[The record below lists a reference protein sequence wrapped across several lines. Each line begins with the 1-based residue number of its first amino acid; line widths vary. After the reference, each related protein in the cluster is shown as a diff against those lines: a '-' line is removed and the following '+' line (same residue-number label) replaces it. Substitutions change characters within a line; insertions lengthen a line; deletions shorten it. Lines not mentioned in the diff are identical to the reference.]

1 MSFSEINP
9 KDLEENAIKLIGL
22 DWMLLT
28 AGNKEKYNMMTAS
41 WGGLGVLWHK
51 PVCFIFVRP
60 SRHTFQFVKNNQNFS
75 LSFFDSDYRSILNFC
90 GAKSG
95 RNINKMEEVAL
106 TPIEREG
113 TIYFEEARLVL
124 ICKKLYYHDLE
135 KSHFLHDL
143 TEQFYKQENFHRMYI
158 GEIVSCLLKKN
169 KR

>member
-1 MSFSEINP
+1 
-9 KDLEENAIKLIGL
+9 
-22 DWMLLT
+22 
-28 AGNKEKYNMMTAS
+28 
-41 WGGLGVLWHK
+41 
-51 PVCFIFVRP
+51 
-60 SRHTFQFVKNNQNFS
+60 NQNFS